1 LSLLF
6 IMRNILNLFF
16 VFTFYYQL
24 SAQTLEIIIPG
35 SVTNYESKAKIYGAT
50 LYLVQDGVT
59 LSKTITT
66 NSGEYNIVSKI
77 NKKIPFELIIS
88 KPNYITKKVYFDFK
102 TITTKGPASSLQAV
116 SELVVELFA
125 TKKGVAITV
134 GPNDYAEKFTW
145 DNDQKIAVP
154 DEQYKKMFDDKI
166 INSYKDAENNAIV
179 SILISKA
186 DASAR
191 AGNYQNALS
200 YADSALVVKQNDSIV
215 RIKKADYQKGLDALL
230 ADEKKAV
237 EIAALIQEGEAFIKL
252 EKYPEATTKFNEV
265 IKKDPANA
273 EAKKQLDI
281 IKGLVAAKT
290 SQTKDAQEL
299 IKLRANSDK
308 FIAKKQYSDAILEL
322 NKALKLSIPANDKA
336 KIDADIADLKLKL
349 KGLDIEKQ
357 LADELKLAKK
367 SDDLKE
373 YSKSKENYT
382 KIAEL
387 LELLDP
393 KNREIQKQLVNKQ
406 LDESLGK
413 ALKVANELNSKS
425 EYDKAIESYKLTE
438 ILINSMLD
446 KDQKK
451 SKLEEVK
458 IHIAEVEQ
466 KRNDDAKKYSDAIAK
481 VNAAIDNAPSTLK
494 DATDLLSKDPL
505 KTKSATKEIIELK
518 SRIDVLKKYYADKT
532 IKLNT
537 VKLKDSIKANAAIIE
552 IYTQAIA
559 AKVSVKELE
568 KVKFSMDS
576 LKNILNP
583 NKKVNPQINKSGV
596 SLTAP
601 GIQIDTTNAS
611 ASFQRLEFTRTSI
624 EAGKQDYLTDVK
636 NDIEN
641 ENYFQ
646 NIQQQ
651 VYRDE
656 AAIQVQNIV
665 TDIQVVNQQKNKEA
679 MDREL
684 ILKKFIQDND
694 YAIYQREISALL
706 LQEQKAS
713 DIQIEKNKLD
723 YYLFQQQL
731 KEDSIKIRDSKN
743 IQDIKNYID
752 KQNTELAALNELNV
766 TSFQRLK
773 NQLELDNYR
782 RDSISKA
789 QQELA
794 AKQMVDQGNFVESK
808 ETKPNYIRDE
818 KGICFPWNAVTERV
832 YEIKNADG
840 FVVSVI
846 VRRVVVD
853 QYGYGVVFEHSRNE
867 KGISS
872 FTLNGSIITEFVW
885 FNNSTGTGVIIP
897 KLVVVTAC

>member
-1 LSLLF
+1 
-6 IMRNILNLFF
+6 MRNILNLFF
-16 VFTFYYQL
+16 VFTFCYPL

-35 SVTNYESKAKIYGAT
+35 SVNNYESKAKIFGAT
-50 LYLVQDGVT
+50 LYLVQEGVT

-66 NSGEYNIVSKI
+66 NTGEYNIVSKI

-102 TITTKGPASSLQAV
+102 TITTKGPDPSIQAV

-154 DEQYKKMFDDKI
+154 DDEYKKMSDDKI
-166 INSYKDAENNAIV
+166 INFYKESENNAIV
-179 SILISKA
+179 SILLSKA

-200 YADSALVVKQNDSIV
+200 YADSALTVKQNDSI
-215 RIKKADYQKGLDALL
+215 ILKKKVDYQKGLDALL
-230 ADEKKAV
+230 ADGKKAV
-237 EIAALIQEGEAFIKL
+237 EIATLLQEGEEFIKI

-273 EAKKQLDI
+273 EAKKQLDK
-281 IKGLVAAKT
+281 IKELVASKTAQINDAK
-290 SQTKDAQEL
+290 EL
-299 IKLRANSDK
+299 IKLRANADK
-308 FIAKKQYSDAILEL
+308 LIANKKYSDAILEL
-322 NKALKLSIPANDKA
+322 NKALKLSIPANDKS
-336 KIDADIADLKLKL
+336 KIETDIADLKLKI

-357 LADELKLAKK
+357 LAEELKMAKK

-373 YSKSKENYT
+373 YSKSKENYS

-393 KNREIQKQLVNKQ
+393 KIRETQKQLVNKQ

-425 EYDKAIESYKLTE
+425 EYDKAIESYKLAE

-481 VNAAIDNAPSTLK
+481 VIEAIDNAPTTLI
-494 DATDLLSKDPL
+494 DATNLLSKDPL
-505 KTKSATKEIIELK
+505 KNKSTTKEIIELK
-518 SRIDVLKKYYADKT
+518 ARIDVIKKYYADKK
-532 IKLNT
+532 IKLNS
-537 VKLKDSIKANAAIIE
+537 VWSKDSIKANIALNE

-559 AKVSVKELE
+559 SKVSTTELG
-568 KVKFSMDS
+568 KVKFSVDS
-576 LKNILNP
+576 LNKILNP
-583 NKKVNPQINKSGV
+583 TKKANPQINKSGI
-596 SLTAP
+596 LLAAP
-601 GIQIDTTNAS
+601 GLQIDTANAS

-624 EAGKQDYLTDVK
+624 EAGKQDYLTDLK
-636 NDIEN
+636 NDIEI
-641 ENYFQ
+641 ENYFR
-646 NIQQQ
+646 NTQQQ
-651 VYRDE
+651 VSRDE
-656 AAIQVQNIV
+656 AALQVQKAVTEIQVI
-665 TDIQVVNQQKNKEA
+665 NQEKIKEGIE
-679 MDREL
+679 REV
-684 ILKKFIQDND
+684 ILKKIIQDND
-694 YAIYQREISALL
+694 YAIYQRELNALL
-706 LQEQKAS
+706 VQEQKATY
-713 DIQIEKNKLD
+713 IQKEKNKLD
-723 YYLFQQQL
+723 EYLYQQQL
-731 KEDSIKIRDSKN
+731 KDDSIRIRETKN
-743 IQDIKNYID
+743 YQDVKNYIER
-752 KQNTELAALNELNV
+752 QNTELAKLNDLNAKNL
-766 TSFQRLK
+766 QRIK
-773 NQLELDNYR
+773 NQMEIDNHR
-782 RDSISKA
+782 RDSIAKS
-789 QQELA
+789 QQEIA
-794 AKQMVDQGNFVESK
+794 AKQIVKQGNFVES
-808 ETKPNYIRDE
+808 TVRNPNYIRDE
-818 KGICFPWNAVTERV
+818 KGICFAWNAVTEKV
-832 YEIKNADG
+832 YEIKNSDG

-853 QYGYGVVFEHSRNE
+853 QYGYGVVYEHTRNE

-872 FTLNGSIITEFVW
+872 FTLNGAIITEFIW
-885 FNNSTGTGVIIP
+885 FNDSTGAGVIIP
-897 KLVVVTAC
+897 NLVVVTAC

>member
-1 LSLLF
+1 
-6 IMRNILNLFF
+6 MRNILNLFF
-16 VFTFYYQL
+16 VFTFCLQL

-35 SVTNYESKAKIYGAT
+35 SVTNYESKAKIFGAT

-66 NSGEYNIVSKI
+66 NTGEYNIVSKI

-102 TITTKGPASSLQAV
+102 TITTRGQDPSVQAV

-125 TKKGVAITV
+125 TKKGVSITV
-134 GPNDYAEKFTW
+134 GPSDYAEKFTW

-154 DEQYKKMFDDKI
+154 DEQYKKMSDDKI
-166 INSYKDAENNAIV
+166 INFYKESENNAIV
-179 SILISKA
+179 SILITKA

-200 YADSALVVKQNDSIV
+200 YADSALTVKQNDSI
-215 RIKKADYQKGLDALL
+215 ILKKKVDYQKGWDALI
-230 ADEKKAV
+230 ANEKKAA
-237 EIAALIQEGEAFIKL
+237 EIVVLLREGDELIKL
-252 EKYPEATTKFNEV
+252 DKLPEATTKFNEV

-281 IKGLVAAKT
+281 IKGLVAAKA

-299 IKLRANSDK
+299 IKLRSNADK

-322 NKALKLSIPANDKA
+322 NKALKLSIPANDKS
-336 KIDADIADLKLKL
+336 KVEADIADLKLKI

-357 LADELKLAKK
+357 LADELKMAKK
-367 SDDLKE
+367 FDDLKE
-373 YSKSKENYT
+373 YSKSTKNYN

-393 KNREIQKQLVNKQ
+393 KIRETQKQLVNKQ

-425 EYDKAIESYKLTE
+425 EYDKAIESYKLAE

-446 KDQKK
+446 KNQMK

-481 VNAAIDNAPSTLK
+481 VKAAIDNAPYTLK
-494 DATDLLSKDPL
+494 DATDILSKDPL
-505 KTKSATKEIIELK
+505 KTKSTTKEIIELK

-559 AKVSVKELE
+559 AKVSMNELA

-576 LKNILNP
+576 LNKILNP
-583 NKKVNPQINKSGV
+583 NKKVNAQINKSGI
-596 SLTAP
+596 SLSAP
-601 GIQIDTTNAS
+601 GTQIDTTNAS
-611 ASFQRLEFTRTSI
+611 ASFQRLEFTRISI
-624 EAGKQDYLTDVK
+624 EAGKQDYLTDLK
-636 NDIEN
+636 NDIEI
-641 ENYFQ
+641 ENYFR
-646 NIQQQ
+646 NTQQQ
-651 VYRDE
+651 VSRDE
-656 AAIQVQNIV
+656 AALQVQNAV
-665 TDIQVVNQQKNKEA
+665 TEIQVLNQEKVKEGIE
-679 MDREL
+679 REV
-684 ILKKFIQDND
+684 ILKKIIQDND
-694 YAIYQREISALL
+694 YAIYQRELSALL
-706 LQEQKAS
+706 LQEQKATY
-713 DIQIEKNKLD
+713 IQKEKNKLD
-723 YYLFQQQL
+723 EYLSQQQL
-731 KEDSIKIRDSKN
+731 KDDSIRIMETKN
-743 IQDIKNYID
+743 FQDIKNYIER
-752 KQNTELAALNELNV
+752 QNTELPKWKDWNAKNLQLI
-766 TSFQRLK
+766 K
-773 NQLELDNYR
+773 NQVEIDNHR
-782 RDSISKA
+782 RDSISKS

-794 AKQMVDQGNFVESK
+794 AKQIVKQGNFVESAVRN
-808 ETKPNYIRDE
+808 PNYIRDE
-818 KGICFPWNAVTERV
+818 KGVCFAWNAVTERV

-872 FTLNGSIITEFVW
+872 FTLNGAIITEFIW
-885 FNNSTGTGVIIP
+885 FNESTGAGVLIP
-897 KLVVVTAC
+897 NLVVVTAC

>member
-1 LSLLF
+1 
-6 IMRNILNLFF
+6 MRNILTLFF
-16 VFTFYYQL
+16 ILTFCVQL
-24 SAQTLEIIIPG
+24 SAQSLEIIIPG
-35 SVTNYESKAKIYGAT
+35 SVNNFESKAKIFGAT

-66 NSGEYNIVSKI
+66 NTGEYNIVSKI
-77 NKKIPFELIIS
+77 NKNIPFELIIS

-102 TITTKGPASSLQAV
+102 TITTRGQDPSVQAV

-125 TKKGVAITV
+125 TKKGVSITV
-134 GPNDYAEKFTW
+134 GPSDYAEKFTW

-154 DEQYKKMFDDKI
+154 DEQYKKMSDDKI
-166 INSYKDAENNAIV
+166 INFYKEAENNAIV
-179 SILISKA
+179 SILMTKA

-200 YADSALVVKQNDSIV
+200 YADSALTVKQNDSI
-215 RIKKADYQKGLDALL
+215 ILTKKVDYQKGWDALI
-230 ADEKKAV
+230 ANEKKAA
-237 EIAALIQEGEAFIKL
+237 EIVVLLREGDELIKL
-252 EKYPEATTKFNEV
+252 DKLPEATTKFNEV

-281 IKGLVAAKT
+281 IKGLVAAKA

-299 IKLRANSDK
+299 IKLRSNADK

-322 NKALKLSIPANDKA
+322 NKALKLSIPANDKS
-336 KIDADIADLKLKL
+336 KIEADIADLKLKI

-357 LADELKLAKK
+357 LADELKMAKK
-367 SDDLKE
+367 FDDLKE
-373 YSKSKENYT
+373 YSKSTKNYT

-393 KNREIQKQLVNKQ
+393 KNKEIQKQLVNKQ

-425 EYDKAIESYKLTE
+425 EYDKAIESYKLAE

-446 KDQKK
+446 KNQMK

-481 VNAAIDNAPSTLK
+481 VNAAIDNAPSTLN

-505 KTKSATKEIIELK
+505 KNKSTTKEIIELK

-559 AKVSVKELE
+559 AKVSMNELA

-576 LKNILNP
+576 LNKILNP
-583 NKKVNPQINKSGV
+583 NKKVNAQINKSGI
-596 SLTAP
+596 SLSAP
-601 GIQIDTTNAS
+601 GTQIDTTNAS
-611 ASFQRLEFTRTSI
+611 ASFQRLEFTRISI
-624 EAGKQDYLTDVK
+624 EAGKQDYLTDLK
-636 NDIEN
+636 NDIEI
-641 ENYFQ
+641 ENYFR
-646 NIQQQ
+646 NTQQQ
-651 VYRDE
+651 VSRDE
-656 AAIQVQNIV
+656 AALKVQNAVTEIQVL
-665 TDIQVVNQQKNKEA
+665 NQEKVKEGIE
-679 MDREL
+679 REV
-684 ILKKFIQDND
+684 ILKKIIQDND
-694 YAIYQREISALL
+694 YAIYQRELSALL
-706 LQEQKAS
+706 LQEQKATY
-713 DIQIEKNKLD
+713 IQKEKNKLD
-723 YYLFQQQL
+723 EYLSQQQL
-731 KEDSIKIRDSKN
+731 KDDSIRIMETKN
-743 IQDIKNYID
+743 FQDIKNYIER
-752 KQNTELAALNELNV
+752 QNTELAKLNDLNAKNL
-766 TSFQRLK
+766 QLIK
-773 NQLELDNYR
+773 NQVEIDNHR

-794 AKQMVDQGNFVESK
+794 AKELVKQSNFVESPIRN
-808 ETKPNYIRDE
+808 PNYIRDE
-818 KGICFPWNAVTERV
+818 KGVCFAWNAVTERV
-832 YEIKNADG
+832 YEIKNADK

-853 QYGYGVVFEHSRNE
+853 QYGYGVVFEHIRNE

-872 FTLNGSIITEFVW
+872 FTLNGAIITEFIW
-885 FNNSTGTGVIIP
+885 FNESTGAGVLIP
-897 KLVVVTAC
+897 NLVVVTAC

>member
-1 LSLLF
+1 
-6 IMRNILNLFF
+6 MRNILTLFF
-16 VFTFYYQL
+16 IITFCVQL
-24 SAQTLEIIIPG
+24 SAQSLEIIIPG
-35 SVTNYESKAKIYGAT
+35 SVNNFESKAKIFGAT

-66 NSGEYNIVSKI
+66 NTGEYNIVSKI
-77 NKKIPFELIIS
+77 NKNIPFELIIS

-102 TITTKGPASSLQAV
+102 TITTKGPDPSVQAV

-125 TKKGVAITV
+125 TKKGVSITV
-134 GPNDYAEKFTW
+134 GPSDYAEKFTW

-154 DEQYKKMFDDKI
+154 DEQYKKMSDDKI
-166 INSYKDAENNAIV
+166 INFYKEAENNAIV
-179 SILISKA
+179 SILMTKA

-200 YADSALVVKQNDSIV
+200 YADSALTVKQNDSI
-215 RIKKADYQKGLDALL
+215 ILTKKVDYQKGWDALI
-230 ADEKKAV
+230 ANEKKAA
-237 EIAALIQEGEAFIKL
+237 EIVVLLREGDELIKL
-252 EKYPEATTKFNEV
+252 DKLPEATTKFNEV

-281 IKGLVAAKT
+281 IKGLVAAKA

-299 IKLRANSDK
+299 IKLRSNADK

-322 NKALKLSIPANDKA
+322 NKVLKLSIPANDKS
-336 KIDADIADLKLKL
+336 KVEADIADLKLKI

-357 LADELKLAKK
+357 LADELKMAKK
-367 SDDLKE
+367 FDDLKE
-373 YSKSKENYT
+373 YSKSTKNYT

-393 KNREIQKQLVNKQ
+393 KIRETQKQLVNKQ

-425 EYDKAIESYKLTE
+425 EYDKAIESYKLAE

-446 KDQKK
+446 KNQMK

-481 VNAAIDNAPSTLK
+481 VNAAIDNAPYTLK
-494 DATDLLSKDPL
+494 DATDILSKDPL
-505 KTKSATKEIIELK
+505 KNKSTTKEIIELK

-559 AKVSVKELE
+559 AKVSMNELA

-576 LKNILNP
+576 LNKILNP
-583 NKKVNPQINKSGV
+583 NKKVNAQINKSGI
-596 SLTAP
+596 SLSAP
-601 GIQIDTTNAS
+601 GTQIDTTNAS
-611 ASFQRLEFTRTSI
+611 ASFQRLEFTRISI
-624 EAGKQDYLTDVK
+624 EAGKQDYLTDLK
-636 NDIEN
+636 NDIEI
-641 ENYFQ
+641 ENYFR
-646 NIQQQ
+646 NTQQQ
-651 VYRDE
+651 VSRDE
-656 AAIQVQNIV
+656 AAIQVQNAV
-665 TDIQVVNQQKNKEA
+665 TEIQVLNQEKVKEGIE
-679 MDREL
+679 REV
-684 ILKKFIQDND
+684 ILKKIIQDND
-694 YAIYQREISALL
+694 YAIYQRELSALL
-706 LQEQKAS
+706 LQEQKATY
-713 DIQIEKNKLD
+713 IQKEKNKLD
-723 YYLFQQQL
+723 EYLSQQQL
-731 KEDSIKIRDSKN
+731 KDDSIRIMETKN
-743 IQDIKNYID
+743 FQDIKNYIER
-752 KQNTELAALNELNV
+752 QNTELAKLNDLNAKNL
-766 TSFQRLK
+766 QLIK
-773 NQLELDNYR
+773 NQVEIDNHR

-794 AKQMVDQGNFVESK
+794 AKELVKQSNFVESPIRN
-808 ETKPNYIRDE
+808 PNYIRDE
-818 KGICFPWNAVTERV
+818 KGVCFAWNAVTERV
-832 YEIKNADG
+832 YEIKNADK

-853 QYGYGVVFEHSRNE
+853 QYGYGVVFEHIRNE

-872 FTLNGSIITEFVW
+872 FTLNGAIITEFIW
-885 FNNSTGTGVIIP
+885 FNESTGAGVLIP
-897 KLVVVTAC
+897 NLVVVTAC

>member
-1 LSLLF
+1 
-6 IMRNILNLFF
+6 MRNILTLFF
-16 VFTFYYQL
+16 ILTFCVQL
-24 SAQTLEIIIPG
+24 SAQSLEIIIPG
-35 SVTNYESKAKIYGAT
+35 SVTNYESKAKIFGAT

-66 NSGEYNIVSKI
+66 NTGEYNIVSKI

-88 KPNYITKKVYFDFK
+88 KPNFITKKVYFDFK
-102 TITTKGPASSLQAV
+102 TITTKGQDPSVQAV

-125 TKKGVAITV
+125 TKKGVSITV

-154 DEQYKKMFDDKI
+154 DEQYKKMSDDKI
-166 INSYKDAENNAIV
+166 INFYKESENNAIV
-179 SILISKA
+179 SILITKA

-200 YADSALVVKQNDSIV
+200 YADSALTVKQNDSI
-215 RIKKADYQKGLDALL
+215 ILKKKVDYQKGWDALI
-230 ADEKKAV
+230 ADEKKAA
-237 EIAALIQEGEAFIKL
+237 EIVALLQQGEELIKVDKL
-252 EKYPEATTKFNEV
+252 PEATTKFNEV

-281 IKGLVAAKT
+281 IKGLTAAKT

-299 IKLRANSDK
+299 IKLRSNADK

-322 NKALKLSIPANDKA
+322 NKALKLSIPANDKT
-336 KIDADIADLKLKL
+336 KVEADIADLKLKI

-357 LADELKLAKK
+357 LADELKMAKK

-382 KIAEL
+382 KIAAL

-393 KNREIQKQLVNKQ
+393 KIRETQKQLVNKQ

-413 ALKVANELNSKS
+413 ALKVSNELNSKS
-425 EYDKAIESYKLTE
+425 EYDKAIESYKLAE

-446 KDQKK
+446 KDQMK

-481 VNAAIDNAPSTLK
+481 VNAAIDNAPSTLN

-505 KTKSATKEIIELK
+505 KNKSTTKEIIELK
-518 SRIDVLKKYYADKT
+518 SRIDVLKKYYADKK
-532 IKLNT
+532 IKIIT
-537 VKLKDSIKANAAIIE
+537 VQSKDSLKANTAIIE

-559 AKVSVKELE
+559 AKVSMNELAT
-568 KVKFSMDS
+568 VKFSMDS
-576 LKNILNP
+576 LNKILNP
-583 NKKVNPQINKSGV
+583 NKKVIPQINKSGI
-596 SLTAP
+596 SLSAP
-601 GIQIDTTNAS
+601 GTQIDTTNAS
-611 ASFQRLEFTRTSI
+611 ASFQRLEFTRISI
-624 EAGKQDYLTDVK
+624 EAGKQDYLTDLK
-636 NDIEN
+636 NDIEI
-641 ENYFQ
+641 ENYFR
-646 NIQQQ
+646 NTQQQ
-651 VYRDE
+651 VSRDE
-656 AAIQVQNIV
+656 AALQVQNAV
-665 TDIQVVNQQKNKEA
+665 TEIQVLNQEKVKEGIE
-679 MDREL
+679 REV
-684 ILKKFIQDND
+684 ILKKIIQDND
-694 YAIYQREISALL
+694 YAIYQRELSALL
-706 LQEQKAS
+706 LQEQKATY
-713 DIQIEKNKLD
+713 IQKEKNKLD
-723 YYLFQQQL
+723 EYLYQQQL
-731 KEDSIKIRDSKN
+731 KDDSIRIMETKN
-743 IQDIKNYID
+743 FQDIKNYIER
-752 KQNTELAALNELNV
+752 QNTELAKLNELNAKNL
-766 TSFQRLK
+766 QLIK
-773 NQLELDNYR
+773 NQVEIDNHR

-794 AKQMVDQGNFVESK
+794 AKELVKQSNFVESPVRN
-808 ETKPNYIRDE
+808 PNYIRDE
-818 KGICFPWNAVTERV
+818 KGVCFAWNAVTERV

-853 QYGYGVVFEHSRNE
+853 QYGYGVVFEHTRNE

-872 FTLNGSIITEFVW
+872 FTLNGAIITEFIW
-885 FNNSTGTGVIIP
+885 FNESTGAGVLIP
-897 KLVVVTAC
+897 NLVVTTAC

>member
-1 LSLLF
+1 L
-6 IMRNILNLFF
+6 R
-16 VFTFYYQL
+16 
-24 SAQTLEIIIPG
+24 
-35 SVTNYESKAKIYGAT
+35 
-50 LYLVQDGVT
+50 
-59 LSKTITT
+59 
-66 NSGEYNIVSKI
+66 
-77 NKKIPFELIIS
+77 
-88 KPNYITKKVYFDFK
+88 
-102 TITTKGPASSLQAV
+102 
-116 SELVVELFA
+116 
-125 TKKGVAITV
+125 
-134 GPNDYAEKFTW
+134 
-145 DNDQKIAVP
+145 
-154 DEQYKKMFDDKI
+154 
-166 INSYKDAENNAIV
+166 NNA
-179 SILISKA
+179 
-186 DASAR
+186 
-191 AGNYQNALS
+191 
-200 YADSALVVKQNDSIV
+200 
-215 RIKKADYQKGLDALL
+215 
-230 ADEKKAV
+230 
-237 EIAALIQEGEAFIKL
+237 
-252 EKYPEATTKFNEV
+252 
-265 IKKDPANA
+265 
-273 EAKKQLDI
+273 
-281 IKGLVAAKT
+281 
-290 SQTKDAQEL
+290 
-299 IKLRANSDK
+299 DK
-308 FIAKKQYSDAILEL
+308 FIVKKQYSDAILEL
-322 NKALKLSIPANDKA
+322 NKALKLSIPANDKS
-336 KIDADIADLKLKL
+336 KIEADIADLKLKI

-393 KNREIQKQLVNKQ
+393 KNREIQKQIANKQ
-406 LDESLGK
+406 LDESLKK
-413 ALKVANELNSKS
+413 ALKDANALNAKF

-505 KTKSATKEIIELK
+505 KTKSTTKEIIELK

-537 VKLKDSIKANAAIIE
+537 VKLKDSIKANSAIIE

-559 AKVSVKELE
+559 AKVSMKELE

-583 NKKVNPQINKSGV
+583 TKKVNPQINKSGV

-641 ENYFQ
+641 ENYFR
-646 NIQQQ
+646 NTQQQ

-679 MDREL
+679 MEREL

-694 YAIYQREISALL
+694 YAIYQREISTLL

-723 YYLFQQQL
+723 YYLSQQQL

-752 KQNTELAALNELNV
+752 KKNTELAALNELNV

-794 AKQMVDQGNFVESK
+794 AKQMVDQGNFVEST
-808 ETKPNYIRDE
+808 ERKPNYIRDE

>member
-1 LSLLF
+1 
-6 IMRNILNLFF
+6 MRNILNLFF
-16 VFTFYYQL
+16 VFTFCYQL

-50 LYLVQDGVT
+50 LYLVQEGVT
-59 LSKTITT
+59 LSKTITSNT
-66 NSGEYNIVSKI
+66 GEYNIVSKI

-102 TITTKGPASSLQAV
+102 TITIKGQDASLQAV
-116 SELVVELFA
+116 SELTVELFA
-125 TKKGVAITV
+125 TKNGVSIAV
-134 GPNDYAEKFTW
+134 GPSDYAEKFTW

-154 DEQYKKMFDDKI
+154 DEQYKKMSDEKI
-166 INSYKDAENNAIV
+166 INLYKESEKNAIV
-179 SILISKA
+179 SIFLSKA

-191 AGNYQNALS
+191 AGNYKNALS
-200 YADSALVVKQNDSIV
+200 YADSALVVKQNDSII

-252 EKYPEATTKFNEV
+252 EKYTEATTKFNEV
-265 IKKDPANA
+265 IKKDPANV

-299 IKLRANSDK
+299 IKLRVNADK
-308 FIAKKQYSDAILEL
+308 FIVKKQYSDAILEL
-322 NKALKLSIPANDKA
+322 NKALKLSIPANDKS
-336 KIDADIADLKLKL
+336 KIDTDIADLKLKI

-373 YSKSKENYT
+373 YTKSKDNYT

-387 LELLDP
+387 LSLLDS
-393 KNREIQKQLVNKQ
+393 KNSEIQKQIANKQ
-406 LDESLGK
+406 LDESLKK
-413 ALKVANELNSKS
+413 ALKDANALNSKS

-466 KRNDDAKKYSDAIAK
+466 KRNDDSKKYSDAIAK
-481 VNAAIDNAPSTLK
+481 VNLAIDNAPLTLK

-505 KTKSATKEIIELK
+505 KNKATTKEIIELK
-518 SRIDVLKKYYADKT
+518 SRIDVLKKYYANKT

-552 IYTQAIA
+552 IYTQAVA
-559 AKVSVKELE
+559 SKVSTTELA
-568 KVKFSMDS
+568 KVKFSLDS
-576 LKNILNP
+576 LNKILNP

-596 SLTAP
+596 TLTAP
-601 GIQIDTTNAS
+601 GIQIDTTNAGV
-611 ASFQRLEFTRTSI
+611 SFQRLEFTRTSI
-624 EAGKQDYLTDVK
+624 EAGKQDYLTEVK
-636 NDIEN
+636 NDIEL
-641 ENYFQ
+641 EYFFR
-646 NIQQQ
+646 NTQQE
-651 VYRDE
+651 VSRNE
-656 AAIQVQNIV
+656 AAKQVQTNLTEIDV
-665 TDIQVVNQQKNKEA
+665 LNQQKYKEA
-679 MDREL
+679 IEREA
-684 ILKKFIQDND
+684 ILKKYIQDND
-694 YAIYQREISALL
+694 YVIYQRELSAQL

-713 DIQIEKNKLD
+713 DMQKEKNKLD
-723 YYLFQQQL
+723 EYLYQQKL
-731 KEDSIKIRDSKN
+731 KGDSIRIMETNN
-743 IQDIKNYID
+743 IKDIKNYID
-752 KQNTELAALNELNV
+752 KQNMELAALNDLN
-766 TSFQRLK
+766 TKNFQLIK
-773 NQLELDNYR
+773 NQLELEKYR
-782 RDSISKA
+782 RDSISKS

-794 AKQMVDQGNFVESK
+794 AKEMVKQGNYVESK
-808 ETKPNYIRDE
+808 VTNPNYIRDE
-818 KGICFPWNAVTERV
+818 KGICFKWNAVTERV
-832 YEIKNADG
+832 YEIKNSDG

-853 QYGYGVVFEHSRNE
+853 QYGYGVVFEHTRNE

-872 FTLNGSIITEFVW
+872 FTLNGSIITEFTW
-885 FNNSTGTGVIIP
+885 FNESTGAGVIIP
-897 KLVVVTAC
+897 NLVVVTAC

>member
-1 LSLLF
+1 
-6 IMRNILNLFF
+6 MRNILTLFF
-16 VFTFYYQL
+16 ILTFCVQL
-24 SAQTLEIIIPG
+24 SAQSLEIIIPG
-35 SVTNYESKAKIYGAT
+35 SVNNFESKAKIFGAT

-66 NSGEYNIVSKI
+66 NTGEYNIVSKI
-77 NKKIPFELIIS
+77 NKNIPFELIIS

-102 TITTKGPASSLQAV
+102 TITTKGTDPSLQAV

-125 TKKGVAITV
+125 TKKGVSITV
-134 GPNDYAEKFTW
+134 GPSDYAEKFTW

-154 DEQYKKMFDDKI
+154 DEQYKKMSDDKI
-166 INSYKDAENNAIV
+166 INFYKEAENNAIV
-179 SILISKA
+179 SILMTKA

-200 YADSALVVKQNDSIV
+200 YADSALTVKQNDSI
-215 RIKKADYQKGLDALL
+215 ILTKKVDYQKGWDALI
-230 ADEKKAV
+230 ANEKKAA
-237 EIAALIQEGEAFIKL
+237 EIVVLLREGDELIKL
-252 EKYPEATTKFNEV
+252 DKLPEATTKFNEV

-281 IKGLVAAKT
+281 IKGLVAAKA

-299 IKLRANSDK
+299 IKLRGNADK
-308 FIAKKQYSDAILEL
+308 FITKKQYSDAILEL
-322 NKALKLSIPANDKA
+322 NKALKLSIPANDKS
-336 KIDADIADLKLKL
+336 KVEADIADLKLKI

-357 LADELKLAKK
+357 LADELKMAKK
-367 SDDLKE
+367 FDDLKE
-373 YSKSKENYT
+373 YSKSTKNYT

-393 KNREIQKQLVNKQ
+393 KNKEIQKQLVNKQ

-425 EYDKAIESYKLTE
+425 EYDKAIESYKLAE

-446 KDQKK
+446 KNQMK

-481 VNAAIDNAPSTLK
+481 VKAAIDNAPYTLK
-494 DATDLLSKDPL
+494 DATDILSKDPL
-505 KTKSATKEIIELK
+505 KTKSTTKEIIELK

-559 AKVSVKELE
+559 AKVSMNELA

-576 LKNILNP
+576 LNKILNP
-583 NKKVNPQINKSGV
+583 NKKVNAQINKSGI
-596 SLTAP
+596 SLSAP
-601 GIQIDTTNAS
+601 GTQIDTTNAS
-611 ASFQRLEFTRTSI
+611 ASFQRLEFTRISI
-624 EAGKQDYLTDVK
+624 EAGKQDYLTDLK
-636 NDIEN
+636 NDIEI
-641 ENYFQ
+641 ENYFR
-646 NIQQQ
+646 NTQQQ
-651 VYRDE
+651 VSRDE
-656 AAIQVQNIV
+656 AALKVQNAVTEIQVL
-665 TDIQVVNQQKNKEA
+665 NQEKVKEGIE
-679 MDREL
+679 REV
-684 ILKKFIQDND
+684 ILKKIIQDND
-694 YAIYQREISALL
+694 YAIYQRELSALL
-706 LQEQKAS
+706 LQEQKATY
-713 DIQIEKNKLD
+713 IQKEKNKLD
-723 YYLFQQQL
+723 EYLYQQQL
-731 KEDSIKIRDSKN
+731 KDDSIRIMETKN
-743 IQDIKNYID
+743 FQDIKNYIER
-752 KQNTELAALNELNV
+752 QNTELAKLNDLNAKNL
-766 TSFQRLK
+766 QLIK
-773 NQLELDNYR
+773 NQVEIDNHR

-794 AKQMVDQGNFVESK
+794 AKELVKQSNFVESPIRN
-808 ETKPNYIRDE
+808 PNYIRDE
-818 KGICFPWNAVTERV
+818 KGVCFAWNAVTERV
-832 YEIKNADG
+832 YEIKNADK

-853 QYGYGVVFEHSRNE
+853 QYGYGVVFEHIRNE

-872 FTLNGSIITEFVW
+872 FTLNGAIITEFIW
-885 FNNSTGTGVIIP
+885 FNESTGAGVLIP
-897 KLVVVTAC
+897 NLVVVTAC

>member
-1 LSLLF
+1 
-6 IMRNILNLFF
+6 MRNILTLFF
-16 VFTFYYQL
+16 ILTFCVQL
-24 SAQTLEIIIPG
+24 SAQSLEIIIPG
-35 SVTNYESKAKIYGAT
+35 SVNNFESKAKIFGAT

-66 NSGEYNIVSKI
+66 NTGEYNIVSKI
-77 NKKIPFELIIS
+77 NKNIPFELIIS
-88 KPNYITKKVYFDFK
+88 KPNYITKKVYFDK
-102 TITTKGPASSLQAV
+102 TITTKGQDPSVQVV
-116 SELVVELFA
+116 SELIVELFA
-125 TKKGVAITV
+125 TKKGVSITV
-134 GPNDYAEKFTW
+134 GPSDYAEKFTW

-154 DEQYKKMFDDKI
+154 DEQYKKMSDDKI
-166 INSYKDAENNAIV
+166 INFYKESENNAIV
-179 SILISKA
+179 SILITKA

-200 YADSALVVKQNDSIV
+200 YADSALTVKQNDSI
-215 RIKKADYQKGLDALL
+215 ILKKKVDYQKGWDALI
-230 ADEKKAV
+230 ANEKKAA
-237 EIAALIQEGEAFIKL
+237 EIVVLLREGDELIKL
-252 EKYPEATTKFNEV
+252 DKLPEATTKFNEV

-281 IKGLVAAKT
+281 IKGLVAAKA

-299 IKLRANSDK
+299 IKLRSNADK

-322 NKALKLSIPANDKA
+322 NKALKLSIPANDKS
-336 KIDADIADLKLKL
+336 KIEADIADLKLKI

-357 LADELKLAKK
+357 LADELKMAKK
-367 SDDLKE
+367 FDDLKE
-373 YSKSKENYT
+373 YSKSTKNYN

-393 KNREIQKQLVNKQ
+393 KIRETQKQLVNKQ

-425 EYDKAIESYKLTE
+425 EYDKAIESYKLAE

-446 KDQKK
+446 KNQMK

-481 VNAAIDNAPSTLK
+481 VKAAIDNAPYTLK
-494 DATDLLSKDPL
+494 DATDILSKDPL
-505 KTKSATKEIIELK
+505 KTKSTTKEIIELK

-559 AKVSVKELE
+559 AKVSMNELA

-576 LKNILNP
+576 LNKILNP
-583 NKKVNPQINKSGV
+583 NKKVNAQINKSGI
-596 SLTAP
+596 SLSAP
-601 GIQIDTTNAS
+601 GTQIDTTNAS
-611 ASFQRLEFTRTSI
+611 ASFQRLEFTRISI
-624 EAGKQDYLTDVK
+624 EAGKQDYLTDLK
-636 NDIEN
+636 NDIEI
-641 ENYFQ
+641 ENYFR
-646 NIQQQ
+646 NTQQQ
-651 VYRDE
+651 VSRDE
-656 AAIQVQNIV
+656 AALQVQNAV
-665 TDIQVVNQQKNKEA
+665 TEIQVLNQEKVKEGIE
-679 MDREL
+679 REV
-684 ILKKFIQDND
+684 ILKKIIQDND
-694 YAIYQREISALL
+694 YAIYQRELSALL
-706 LQEQKAS
+706 LQEQKATY
-713 DIQIEKNKLD
+713 IQKEKNKLD
-723 YYLFQQQL
+723 EYLYQQQL
-731 KEDSIKIRDSKN
+731 KDDSIRIMETKN
-743 IQDIKNYID
+743 FQDIKNYIER
-752 KQNTELAALNELNV
+752 QNTELAKLNDLNAKNL
-766 TSFQRLK
+766 QLIK
-773 NQLELDNYR
+773 NQVEIDNHR

-794 AKQMVDQGNFVESK
+794 AKELVKQSNFVESPIRN
-808 ETKPNYIRDE
+808 PNYIRDE
-818 KGICFPWNAVTERV
+818 KGVCFAWNAVTERV
-832 YEIKNADG
+832 YEIKNADK

-853 QYGYGVVFEHSRNE
+853 QYGYGVVFEHIRNE

-872 FTLNGSIITEFVW
+872 FTLNGAIITEFIW
-885 FNNSTGTGVIIP
+885 FNESTGAGVLIP
-897 KLVVVTAC
+897 NLVVVTAC

>member
-1 LSLLF
+1 
-6 IMRNILNLFF
+6 MRNILTLFF
-16 VFTFYYQL
+16 ILTFCVQL
-24 SAQTLEIIIPG
+24 SAQSLEIIIPG
-35 SVTNYESKAKIYGAT
+35 SVTNYESKAKIFGAT

-66 NSGEYNIVSKI
+66 NTGEYNIVSKI

-88 KPNYITKKVYFDFK
+88 KPNFITKKVYFDFK
-102 TITTKGPASSLQAV
+102 TITTKGQDPSVQAV

-125 TKKGVAITV
+125 IKKGVSITV

-154 DEQYKKMFDDKI
+154 DEQYKKMSDDKI
-166 INSYKDAENNAIV
+166 INFYKESENNAIV
-179 SILISKA
+179 SILITKA

-200 YADSALVVKQNDSIV
+200 YADSALTVKQNDSI
-215 RIKKADYQKGLDALL
+215 ILKKKVDYQKGWDALI
-230 ADEKKAV
+230 ADEKKAA
-237 EIAALIQEGEAFIKL
+237 EIVALLQQGEELIKVDKL
-252 EKYPEATTKFNEV
+252 PEATTKFNEV

-281 IKGLVAAKT
+281 IKGLTAAKT

-299 IKLRANSDK
+299 IKLRSNADK

-322 NKALKLSIPANDKA
+322 NKALNLSIPANDKT
-336 KIDADIADLKLKL
+336 KVEADIADLKLKI

-357 LADELKLAKK
+357 LADELKMAKK

-382 KIAEL
+382 KIAAL

-393 KNREIQKQLVNKQ
+393 KIRETQKQLVNKQ

-413 ALKVANELNSKS
+413 ALKVSNELNSKS
-425 EYDKAIESYKLTE
+425 EYDKAIESYKLAE

-446 KDQKK
+446 KDQMK

-481 VNAAIDNAPSTLK
+481 VNAAIDNAPSTLN

-505 KTKSATKEIIELK
+505 KNKSTTKEIIELK
-518 SRIDVLKKYYADKT
+518 SRIDVLKKYYADKK
-532 IKLNT
+532 IKIIT
-537 VKLKDSIKANAAIIE
+537 VRSKDSLKANTAIIE

-559 AKVSVKELE
+559 AKVSMNELAT
-568 KVKFSMDS
+568 VKFSMDS
-576 LKNILNP
+576 LNKILNP
-583 NKKVNPQINKSGV
+583 NKKVIPQINKSGV
-596 SLTAP
+596 SLAAP

-624 EAGKQDYLTDVK
+624 EAGKQDYLTDLK
-636 NDIEN
+636 NDIEI
-641 ENYFQ
+641 ENYFR
-646 NIQQQ
+646 NTQQQ
-651 VYRDE
+651 VSRDE
-656 AAIQVQNIV
+656 AATQVQNAV
-665 TDIQVVNQQKNKEA
+665 TEIQVLNQEKIKEGIE
-679 MDREL
+679 REV
-684 ILKKFIQDND
+684 ILKKIIQDND
-694 YAIYQREISALL
+694 YAIYQRELSALL
-706 LQEQKAS
+706 LQEQKATY
-713 DIQIEKNKLD
+713 IQKEKNKLD
-723 YYLFQQQL
+723 EYLYQQQL
-731 KEDSIKIRDSKN
+731 KDDSIRIRETKN
-743 IQDIKNYID
+743 YLDIKNYIER
-752 KQNTELAALNELNV
+752 QNTELAKLNELNAKNL
-766 TSFQRLK
+766 QLIK
-773 NQLELDNYR
+773 NQVEIDNHR

-794 AKQMVDQGNFVESK
+794 AKELVKQSNFVESPVRN
-808 ETKPNYIRDE
+808 PNYIRDE
-818 KGICFPWNAVTERV
+818 KGVCFAWNAVTERV

-853 QYGYGVVFEHSRNE
+853 QYGYGVVFEHTRNE

-872 FTLNGSIITEFVW
+872 FTLNGAIITEFIW
-885 FNNSTGTGVIIP
+885 FNESTGAGVLIP
-897 KLVVVTAC
+897 NLVVTTAC